1 MPVPRLVRFRQS
13 AARNLAADAHVI
25 EFFVLCSKAGFYVP
39 QAFAIRQ
46 LGESHGAELVQT
58 GEIFDTEI
66 ASVPFHTT
74 LKGFQRHEVHHLSK
88 HRCY

>member
-25 EFFVLCSKAGFYVP
+25 EFFALCSKAGFYVP

-46 LGESHGAELVQT
+46 LGESHGTELIQT
-58 GEIFDTEI
+58 GEMLDAEI
-66 ASVPFHTT
+66 ASVPFYTA
-74 LKGFQRHEVHHLSK
+74 LKGFQRNEFHELSK
-88 HRCY
+88 HRRY